1 MSQSTLPPELQD
13 RINNII
19 NDARN
24 GLAHPQPVAAQQG
37 AEPQQVVAQPQAA
50 QQPQVPA
57 KPPSLVEHVIML
69 RHEMAALSQQVQAI
83 GQVVEASA
91 NATAHIYSALH
102 GEAPGEADY

>member
-1 MSQSTLPPELQD
+1 MTQSTLPPELQD
-13 RINNII
+13 RINTII

-24 GLAHPQPVAAQQG
+24 GVAHPQPVSAQQG
-37 AEPQQVVAQPQAA
+37 PDPQQVVA

-57 KPPSLVEHVIML
+57 KPPSLVEHVIAL
-69 RHEMAALSQQVQAI
+69 RHEVAALSQQVQAI

-102 GEAPGEADY
+102 GEAPEETDY

>member
-1 MSQSTLPPELQD
+1 MTQSTLPPELQD

-24 GLAHPQPVAAQQG
+24 SVGHPQPAPVAAQQG
-37 AEPQQVVAQPQAA
+37 PAPQQVVAP
-50 QQPQVPA
+50 QPQVPA
-57 KPPSLVEHVIML
+57 KAPSLVEHVVML
-69 RHEMAALSQQVQAI
+69 RHEVATLAQQVQAI

-102 GEAPGEADY
+102 GEAPGESDY

>member
-1 MSQSTLPPELQD
+1 MTQSALPPELQD

-24 GLAHPQPVAAQQG
+24 GLAHPQPAPVAAQQG
-37 AEPQQVVAQPQAA
+37 AEAPQVVA

-57 KPPSLVEHVIML
+57 KPPSLVEHVVML
-69 RHEMAALSQQVQAI
+69 RHEVAALSQQIQAI

-102 GEAPGEADY
+102 GEGPGEADY

>member
-1 MSQSTLPPELQD
+1 MTQSTLPPELQE

-37 AEPQQVVAQPQAA
+37 AEAPQVVAQQPQA
-50 QQPQVPA
+50 PA

-69 RHEMAALSQQVQAI
+69 RHEMSALSQQVAAI
-83 GQVVEASA
+83 GAVVEASA